1 MIDRKPQPSP
11 VLIRWGGLA
20 AMLGGVLWIA
30 VRVLVLL
37 EPPPFSYDAY
47 NRMFVAPLLL
57 LLVGLLGFSVRRAGG
72 CGRLART
79 GTVAALA
86 GCTLLIVGN
95 VTEFWLV
102 LAQSKPNA
110 NAAYQSGAE
119 EVWIGSEIGWILF
132 LLGFLI
138 LSIGLVLFGAAAV
151 RASELPKWRAL
162 PLMVGAAGL
171 TAFLFGPFLVT
182 VADLLLTLI
191 GLGWMLLGYVLWSGG
206 DEAARQPARAR

>member
-1 MIDRKPQPSP
+1 MSSS
-11 VLIRWGGLA
+11 LIRLGGLA
-20 AMLGGVLWIA
+20 AILGGALWIA

-57 LLVGLLGFSVRRAGG
+57 LLVGLSGLSVRRAGG
-72 CGRLART
+72 HGRLART

-86 GCTLLIVGN
+86 GCALLIAGN
-95 VTEFWLV
+95 VVEFWLV
-102 LAQSKPNA
+102 LVQSKPNA

-138 LSIGLVLFGAAAV
+138 LSIGLVIFGVATV
-151 RASELPKWRAL
+151 RADELPRWRAL
-162 PLMVGAAGL
+162 PLMVGATGL
-171 TAFLFGPFLVT
+171 TAFLFGPFLVAA
-182 VADLLLTLI
+182 ADLLLTLI
-191 GLGWMLLGYVLWSGG
+191 GVGWILLGYMLWSEKSELVRGSKVSSSTK
-206 DEAARQPARAR
+206 E